1 MLKRIMFAFFIAVA
15 FPLIYILIGQKQDWT
30 ADDTIS
36 DENQNNYTCFHNSSD
51 IMIVKTDS
59 NSEICGKW
67 ITQHS
72 YGYNF
77 TNVEAMTAYDGN
89 FYCVLTE
96 INSKNFMI
104 VQRKW
109 LKIDFENNTA
119 DILYNLKYN
128 GIQNAYSTSLT
139 VSDGRMY
146 TVSALLEGIQIVD
159 VYNKRQKILNPGIE
173 AIVNYAAA
181 LPDGRIIFTDILNRI
196 YIMEQDGDP
205 AMIYETSPG
214 SFSQCTVDNNGYC
227 YIYDLNNGWLVSS
240 DNYYTGKINF
250 INSDVFKDSFTSSVS
265 TGYNKNFI
273 IFCVVGIAA
282 GVIIFIIL
290 SLKRIS
296 ILLKISGIIVLSLG
310 IGGIILFL
318 FIDSIMEKVYL
329 QSKLDRAVMSA
340 KVIEAKIDLDQFAD
354 INWNHPEQN
363 KYFYELCSFF
373 EYTDG
378 NDKIKAVIDN
388 NHSSEIILDDNNYC
402 CLYILDNEGIKSGIC
417 DEHPVNIPIENIE
430 SEEIADVYKSVAAG
444 ESESIMY
451 GAYADDFEWVLAIS
465 PLKDKNGKI
474 IALIETGISKY
485 NYMTSSKKN
494 LLNILFIVTAVEI
507 MLGILILVIIRITLF
522 PLKKLHEAVEA
533 AGNGDF
539 SITVKANGRDEISGI
554 AKAFNIMSSQ
564 INSHTQNLSSLNEA
578 YLRFLPSGII
588 TTIRKNSVLSVSR
601 GDYSNISS
609 YILHINIINFTE
621 QTKNMTNDDIFIFIN
636 NLSKEIME
644 NIIYHKGV
652 IESYNQEEYICIFNN
667 PDSAYES
674 GINLVR
680 RLRSIYPYLMISLV
694 LVMDSILL
702 GIVGHEKRLGTI
714 MLSNGIRLSK
724 KLGKI
729 GDVCET
735 KLIVTSDINFTR
747 PHPQRVMGKI
757 NFDGNNYKFFDYF
770 ECDEINVYLNKLE
783 GRKKFEAMIELF
795 YSKMWYECRKAALSY
810 LEIYC
815 NDKTAI
821 KYLFLC
827 EHNINNPSE
836 TIGIESISDNN
847 T

>member
-1 MLKRIMFAFFIAVA
+1 MLKRIIFAFFIAVA

-119 DILYNLKYN
+119 EILYNLKYN

-196 YIMEQDGDP
+196 YIMDQDGDP

-250 INSDVFKDSFTSSVS
+250 INSDVFKDSFTPSVS

-340 KVIEAKIDLDQFAD
+340 KVIEAKIDLVQFAE
-354 INWNHPEQN
+354 INWNHPGDN

-451 GAYADDFEWVLAIS
+451 GAYSDDFEWVLAIS

-507 MLGILILVIIRITLF
+507 ILGILILVIIRITLF

-564 INSHTQNLSSLNEA
+564 INSHMQNLSNLNEA

-588 TTIRKNSVLSVSR
+588 TTIGKNSVLSVSR

-621 QTKNMTNDDIFIFIN
+621 QTENMTNDDIFIFIN

-667 PDSAYES
+667 PDSAYEL

-680 RLRSIYPYLMISLV
+680 RLRSISV
-694 LVMDSILL
+694 
-702 GIVGHEKRLGTI
+702 
-714 MLSNGIRLSK
+714 
-724 KLGKI
+724 
-729 GDVCET
+729 
-735 KLIVTSDINFTR
+735 
-747 PHPQRVMGKI
+747 
-757 NFDGNNYKFFDYF
+757 FDGFIGSCYGQYTP
-770 ECDEINVYLNKLE
+770 
-783 GRKKFEAMIELF
+783 
-795 YSKMWYECRKAALSY
+795 WYCRS
-810 LEIYC
+810 
-815 NDKTAI
+815 
-821 KYLFLC
+821 
-827 EHNINNPSE
+827 
-836 TIGIESISDNN
+836 
-847 T
+847 

>member
-1 MLKRIMFAFFIAVA
+1 MLKRIIFAFFIAVA

-36 DENQNNYTCFHNSSD
+36 DDNQNNYTCFHNSSD

-240 DNYYTGKINF
+240 NNYYTGKINF

-340 KVIEAKIDLDQFAD
+340 KVIEANIDMVQFAE
-354 INWNHPEQN
+354 INWNHPGDN

-430 SEEIADVYKSVAAG
+430 SEVIADVYKSVAAG

-465 PLKDKNGKI
+465 PLKDKNGMSGHRNKQGCS
-474 IALIETGISKY
+474 TPVFR
-485 NYMTSSKKN
+485 NQFVFRQF
-494 LLNILFIVTAVEI
+494 LFD
-507 MLGILILVIIRITLF
+507 TLHVGAR
-522 PLKKLHEAVEA
+522 L
-533 AGNGDF
+533 
-539 SITVKANGRDEISGI
+539 
-554 AKAFNIMSSQ
+554 
-564 INSHTQNLSSLNEA
+564 
-578 YLRFLPSGII
+578 
-588 TTIRKNSVLSVSR
+588 
-601 GDYSNISS
+601 
-609 YILHINIINFTE
+609 
-621 QTKNMTNDDIFIFIN
+621 
-636 NLSKEIME
+636 
-644 NIIYHKGV
+644 
-652 IESYNQEEYICIFNN
+652 
-667 PDSAYES
+667 
-674 GINLVR
+674 INLVNGNDNFNTGRLCMTDGLYRLRHNAIIGSNYQNRNIR
-680 RLRSIYPYLMISLV
+680 RLGATQTHSSERFMSRSIEESNFFTLYIYHISANMLSDTAG
-694 LVMDSILL
+694 LSCSDMGITDSIQ
-702 GIVGHEKRLGTI
+702 
-714 MLSNGIRLSK
+714 NGR
-724 KLGKI
+724 
-729 GDVCET
+729 
-735 KLIVTSDINFTR
+735 FTVVNMA
-747 PHPQRVMGKI
+747 H
-757 NFDGNNYKFFDYF
+757 NTDYRWSW
-770 ECDEINVYLNKLE
+770 L
-783 GRKKFEAMIELF
+783 
-795 YSKMWYECRKAALSY
+795 
-810 LEIYC
+810 
-815 NDKTAI
+815 
-821 KYLFLC
+821 
-827 EHNINNPSE
+827 
-836 TIGIESISDNN
+836 
-847 T
+847 

>member
-1 MLKRIMFAFFIAVA
+1 MLKRIIFAFFIAVA

-240 DNYYTGKINF
+240 NNYYTGKINF

-273 IFCVVGIAA
+273 IFCCSWYSSRSNYIYN
-282 GVIIFIIL
+282 FII
-290 SLKRIS
+290 
-296 ILLKISGIIVLSLG
+296 
-310 IGGIILFL
+310 
-318 FIDSIMEKVYL
+318 
-329 QSKLDRAVMSA
+329 
-340 KVIEAKIDLDQFAD
+340 
-354 INWNHPEQN
+354 
-363 KYFYELCSFF
+363 
-373 EYTDG
+373 
-378 NDKIKAVIDN
+378 
-388 NHSSEIILDDNNYC
+388 
-402 CLYILDNEGIKSGIC
+402 
-417 DEHPVNIPIENIE
+417 
-430 SEEIADVYKSVAAG
+430 
-444 ESESIMY
+444 
-451 GAYADDFEWVLAIS
+451 
-465 PLKDKNGKI
+465 
-474 IALIETGISKY
+474 ETY
-485 NYMTSSKKN
+485 
-494 LLNILFIVTAVEI
+494 
-507 MLGILILVIIRITLF
+507 
-522 PLKKLHEAVEA
+522 
-533 AGNGDF
+533 
-539 SITVKANGRDEISGI
+539 
-554 AKAFNIMSSQ
+554 
-564 INSHTQNLSSLNEA
+564 
-578 YLRFLPSGII
+578 
-588 TTIRKNSVLSVSR
+588 
-601 GDYSNISS
+601 
-609 YILHINIINFTE
+609 INFAE
-621 QTKNMTNDDIFIFIN
+621 NFWNNRIEPWHWRNYFIF
-636 NLSKEIME
+636 
-644 NIIYHKGV
+644 
-652 IESYNQEEYICIFNN
+652 
-667 PDSAYES
+667 
-674 GINLVR
+674 
-680 RLRSIYPYLMISLV
+680 
-694 LVMDSILL
+694 
-702 GIVGHEKRLGTI
+702 
-714 MLSNGIRLSK
+714 
-724 KLGKI
+724 
-729 GDVCET
+729 
-735 KLIVTSDINFTR
+735 
-747 PHPQRVMGKI
+747 
-757 NFDGNNYKFFDYF
+757 
-770 ECDEINVYLNKLE
+770 VY
-783 GRKKFEAMIELF
+783 
-795 YSKMWYECRKAALSY
+795 
-810 LEIYC
+810 
-815 NDKTAI
+815 
-821 KYLFLC
+821 
-827 EHNINNPSE
+827 
-836 TIGIESISDNN
+836 
-847 T
+847 

>member
-1 MLKRIMFAFFIAVA
+1 MLKRIIFAFFIAVA

-240 DNYYTGKINF
+240 NNYYTGKINF

-340 KVIEAKIDLDQFAD
+340 KVIEANIDMVQFAE
-354 INWNHPEQN
+354 INWNHPGDN

-507 MLGILILVIIRITLF
+507 ILGILILVIIRITLF
-522 PLKKLHEAVEA
+522 PLKKLHEAVKA

-564 INSHTQNLSSLNEA
+564 INSHTQNLSNLNEA

-588 TTIRKNSVLSVSR
+588 TTIGKNSVLSVSR

-621 QTKNMTNDDIFIFIN
+621 QTENMTNDDIFILIN
-636 NLSKEIME
+636 NLSKEIMD
-644 NIIYHKGV
+644 NIIYYKGV

-667 PDSAYES
+667 PDSAY
-674 GINLVR
+674 
-680 RLRSIYPYLMISLV
+680 
-694 LVMDSILL
+694 D
-702 GIVGHEKRLGTI
+702 
-714 MLSNGIRLSK
+714 
-724 KLGKI
+724 
-729 GDVCET
+729 
-735 KLIVTSDINFTR
+735 
-747 PHPQRVMGKI
+747 RV
-757 NFDGNNYKFFDYF
+757 
-770 ECDEINVYLNKLE
+770 
-783 GRKKFEAMIELF
+783 
-795 YSKMWYECRKAALSY
+795 
-810 LEIYC
+810 
-815 NDKTAI
+815 
-821 KYLFLC
+821 
-827 EHNINNPSE
+827 
-836 TIGIESISDNN
+836 
-847 T
+847 

>member
-1 MLKRIMFAFFIAVA
+1 MLKRIIFAFFIAVA

-240 DNYYTGKINF
+240 NNYYTGKINF

-340 KVIEAKIDLDQFAD
+340 KVIEANIDMVQFAE
-354 INWNHPEQN
+354 INWNHPGDN

-507 MLGILILVIIRITLF
+507 ILGILILVIIRITLF
-522 PLKKLHEAVEA
+522 PLKKLHEAVKA

-564 INSHTQNLSSLNEA
+564 INSHTQNLSNLNEA

-588 TTIRKNSVLSVSR
+588 TTIGKNSVLSVSR

-621 QTKNMTNDDIFIFIN
+621 QTENMTNDDIFILIN
-636 NLSKEIME
+636 NLSKEIMD
-644 NIIYHKGV
+644 NIIYYKGV

-667 PDSAYES
+667 PDSA
-674 GINLVR
+674 
-680 RLRSIYPYLMISLV
+680 
-694 LVMDSILL
+694 D
-702 GIVGHEKRLGTI
+702 
-714 MLSNGIRLSK
+714 
-724 KLGKI
+724 
-729 GDVCET
+729 
-735 KLIVTSDINFTR
+735 
-747 PHPQRVMGKI
+747 
-757 NFDGNNYKFFDYF
+757 
-770 ECDEINVYLNKLE
+770 
-783 GRKKFEAMIELF
+783 RK
-795 YSKMWYECRKAALSY
+795 SVV
-810 LEIYC
+810 
-815 NDKTAI
+815 
-821 KYLFLC
+821 
-827 EHNINNPSE
+827 
-836 TIGIESISDNN
+836 
-847 T
+847 

>member
-1 MLKRIMFAFFIAVA
+1 MLKRIIFAFFIAVA

-240 DNYYTGKINF
+240 NNYYTGKINF

-340 KVIEAKIDLDQFAD
+340 KVIEANIDMVQFAE
-354 INWNHPEQN
+354 INWNHPGDN

-417 DEHPVNIPIENIE
+417 DEHPV
-430 SEEIADVYKSVAAG
+430 K
-444 ESESIMY
+444 
-451 GAYADDFEWVLAIS
+451 
-465 PLKDKNGKI
+465 
-474 IALIETGISKY
+474 
-485 NYMTSSKKN
+485 
-494 LLNILFIVTAVEI
+494 NIL
-507 MLGILILVIIRITLF
+507 
-522 PLKKLHEAVEA
+522 
-533 AGNGDF
+533 
-539 SITVKANGRDEISGI
+539 
-554 AKAFNIMSSQ
+554 
-564 INSHTQNLSSLNEA
+564 
-578 YLRFLPSGII
+578 
-588 TTIRKNSVLSVSR
+588 
-601 GDYSNISS
+601 
-609 YILHINIINFTE
+609 
-621 QTKNMTNDDIFIFIN
+621 
-636 NLSKEIME
+636 
-644 NIIYHKGV
+644 
-652 IESYNQEEYICIFNN
+652 
-667 PDSAYES
+667 
-674 GINLVR
+674 
-680 RLRSIYPYLMISLV
+680 
-694 LVMDSILL
+694 
-702 GIVGHEKRLGTI
+702 
-714 MLSNGIRLSK
+714 
-724 KLGKI
+724 
-729 GDVCET
+729 
-735 KLIVTSDINFTR
+735 
-747 PHPQRVMGKI
+747 
-757 NFDGNNYKFFDYF
+757 
-770 ECDEINVYLNKLE
+770 
-783 GRKKFEAMIELF
+783 
-795 YSKMWYECRKAALSY
+795 
-810 LEIYC
+810 
-815 NDKTAI
+815 
-821 KYLFLC
+821 
-827 EHNINNPSE
+827 
-836 TIGIESISDNN
+836 
-847 T
+847 